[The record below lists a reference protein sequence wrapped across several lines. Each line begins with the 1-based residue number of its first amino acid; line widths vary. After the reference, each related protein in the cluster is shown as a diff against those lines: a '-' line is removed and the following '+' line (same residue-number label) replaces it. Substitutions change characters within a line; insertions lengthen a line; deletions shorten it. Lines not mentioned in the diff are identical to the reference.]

1 MAPRLSPAARRAL
14 RSGQCGAK
22 STSGTSAVSL
32 RRRAQLSYGCHDD
45 SCGAAT
51 TTARPSPSAT
61 RAAVHGTTPSSLAP
75 LESPHLL
82 SVLFS
87 FAYIMHESK
96 KSTYIIHQAYRCSP
110 TISHKDLANKTFRA
124 PSITTQASV

>member
-1 MAPRLSPAARRAL
+1 MAPRPSPAARRAL
-14 RSGQCGAK
+14 RPGQCGAK

-32 RRRAQLSYGCHDD
+32 MYLAARRRRTRRAQLSYGCHDD
-45 SCGAAT
+45 SCGSAT

-75 LESPHLL
+75 LESPHVL
-82 SVLFS
+82 SVL
-87 FAYIMHESK
+87 
-96 KSTYIIHQAYRCSP
+96 
-110 TISHKDLANKTFRA
+110 FRA